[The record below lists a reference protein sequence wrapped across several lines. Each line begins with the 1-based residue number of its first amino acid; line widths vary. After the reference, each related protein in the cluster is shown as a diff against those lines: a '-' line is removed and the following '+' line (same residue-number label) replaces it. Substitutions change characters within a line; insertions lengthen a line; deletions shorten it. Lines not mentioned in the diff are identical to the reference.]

1 MRRIYLNDEWVFFPF
16 WKDTCIS
23 TSAVAE
29 GEKIRLPH
37 MPALLSYNYPN
48 LQNYEKVCGYVRMLT
63 VPEDFSEKEIWLT
76 FEGVGH
82 TSQVYINGQSA
93 ARHFCGYTAFSV
105 NITPYIHFGCENRIC
120 VKVDSRENPQIPPF
134 GSGTDFLAFGG
145 IYRDVYIEIK
155 DPAHIEDVFIRTK
168 NRPGNGETVSGFP
181 YNTKDMP
188 CSLLAGPAQMTISVR
203 LSEKALNT
211 LVKTGNNRDDFRNG
225 YIQICIFDGDDNC
238 LVIKKQHLSHCF
250 RDVHGSFHSTRS
262 RTATMH
268 ISFKNI
274 SYWDVEQPSLYYAEV
289 LLCRENGDIADSTR
303 VRFGFRDLSFKE
315 DGFYLNGRKL
325 KITGLCRHQAYPY
338 VGYAAPASLQKLDA
352 SILKNELCVNGV
364 RTAHYPQ
371 SRYFIDRCDELGL
384 LVFTEIPQIKTP
396 VDLRKK
402 KIALNNM
409 REMVAQYRNHP
420 SVILWGD
427 GDTALFEKD
436 SDSLTNSQAARRMDP
451 TRLTNELRRLKNS
464 VFLEDIYTE
473 QNFGLSKMY
482 DHEVMR
488 VNHALSHGQ
497 LMEASFADPSIA
509 GSFGRYMCDYQT
521 YSSYG
526 CGDGIAHE
534 GVMDMF
540 RNPKLAGSLY
550 ASQQDGCVCEIAPM
564 TIAGDSGS
572 GESESVWIFT
582 NCDFVRVFREG
593 FYVGKFF
600 PERQRFGHLPH
611 PPIRILRTALFE
623 QGCFMKNGSNIFR
636 FEFIK
641 DGRLVRTI
649 IRRPAEG
656 VHLDVWCSHTCLIE
670 ENSYDMALLRI
681 RAVDEEGL
689 LLTHYNEPVHLRA
702 WGPVAVEGPDTISLK
717 GGCGGALIRTLGG
730 SGNAKVTLFA
740 HGIEPV
746 EIYLDVKNRS
756 SIV

>member
-1 MRRIYLNDEWVFFPF
+1 MRRIYLNDGWVFYPF

-23 TSAVAE
+23 TSAMAE
-29 GEKIRLPH
+29 GEKIRIPH

-63 VPEDFSEKEIWLT
+63 VPEHFSEKELWLT

-82 TSQVYINGQSA
+82 MSQIYINGQSA
-93 ARHFCGYTAFSV
+93 ARHYCGYTAFSV

-145 IYRDVYIEIK
+145 IYRDVYIEVK
-155 DPAHIEDVFIRTK
+155 NPAHIEDVFIRTK
-168 NRPGNGETVSGFP
+168 NRPGHGETSSNFL
-181 YNTKDMP
+181 YNTKHIP
-188 CSLLAGPAQMTISVR
+188 LSLLEGPAQMTISVR
-203 LSEKALNT
+203 LSENT
-211 LVKTGNNRDDFRNG
+211 LNVLDKNGNNKAGLTNG
-225 YIQICIFDGDDNC
+225 YIQIGVFDSDDNC
-238 LVIKKQHLSHCF
+238 LVIKKQHLSHF
-250 RDVHGSFHSTRS
+250 FHESQRSFHTGKS

-268 ISFKNI
+268 IPFKNI
-274 SYWDVEQPSLYYAEV
+274 FYWDVDQPTLYFAEV
-289 LLCRENGDIADSTR
+289 LLCRENGYIEDSTR
-303 VRFGFRDLSFKE
+303 VRFGFRDQCFKE

-325 KITGLCRHQAYPY
+325 KITGLCRHQSYPY
-338 VGYAAPASLQKLDA
+338 VGYAVPASLQKLDA

-371 SRYFIDRCDELGL
+371 SHHFIDRCDELGL
-384 LVFTEIPQIKTP
+384 LVFTEIPQIKSP
-396 VDLRKK
+396 VDSRKK
-402 KIALNNM
+402 KIALKNM

-427 GDTALFEKD
+427 GDIELFEKD
-436 SDSLTNSQAARRMDP
+436 SDGLTNSQAARRMDP
-451 TRLTNELRRLKNS
+451 TRLTNGLRCLKNS

-473 QNFGLSKMY
+473 KNIRQSKMY
-482 DHEVMR
+482 DHEVIR
-488 VNHALSHGQ
+488 VNHALYHSQ
-497 LMEASFADPSIA
+497 LLESSFSDSSIA

-521 YSSYG
+521 YGSYG

-534 GVMDMF
+534 GIMDMF

-550 ASQQDGCVCEIAPM
+550 ASQQDGCVCEIAPLPVSE
-564 TIAGDSGS
+564 TYGS
-572 GESESVWIFT
+572 GACESVWIFT

-600 PERQRFGHLPH
+600 PESRRFGHLPH
-611 PPIRILRTALFE
+611 PPIRIPRTVLFE
-623 QGCFMKNGSNIFR
+623 KGCVLKNGSNIFR

-649 IRRPAEG
+649 IRRPVQR
-656 VHLDVWCSHTCLIE
+656 VHLDVWCSHHCLVE

-681 RAVDEEGL
+681 RAADEEGL

-702 WGPVAVEGPDTISLK
+702 WGPVAVEGPHTISLK

-730 SGNAKVTLFA
+730 SGNAKVTVFGQ
-740 HGIEPV
+740 GIEPV
-746 EIYLDVKNRS
+746 EIYMYVKNRT